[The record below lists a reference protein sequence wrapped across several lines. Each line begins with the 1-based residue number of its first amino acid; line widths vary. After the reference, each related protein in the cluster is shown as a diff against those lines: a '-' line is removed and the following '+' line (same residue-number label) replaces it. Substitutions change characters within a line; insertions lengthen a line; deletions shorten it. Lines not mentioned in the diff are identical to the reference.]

1 MVGWERPLCKKL
13 CECNCLCEESGVD
26 RLPGNV
32 RRGAETTP
40 QHPNTRVRT
49 LRKVREFSH
58 RNKKTPTFNFASHTD
73 SFLIDDS
80 AVNGELFAI
89 VPDKIFLFKTPSPL
103 VPDGQDWV
111 NKDGVRHFSPS
122 FYADLFDFLGVRVV
136 VQLDDRAP
144 SYDAAAFER
153 RGVAVCGPEDLG
165 CATPAARFSLQTAGR
180 FADVVRQAG
189 GPVAVHCDDRLA
201 ATLIAMHL
209 VRAGLF
215 ADPAE
220 AVAWIAIAGGGPR
233 PGLQPARADPRRR
246 LDLRAAARAA
256 AAAGPQPGGPRRGTA
271 VTRRGEGESAFRR
284 ARRAVRALRLL
295 R

>member
-1 MVGWERPLCKKL
+1 V
-13 CECNCLCEESGVD
+13 
-26 RLPGNV
+26 
-32 RRGAETTP
+32 
-40 QHPNTRVRT
+40 H
-49 LRKVREFSH
+49 EFSH
-58 RNKKTPTFNFASHTD
+58 RNNKTPTFNFASHTD
-73 SFLIDDS
+73 SFRIDDS
-80 AVNGELFAI
+80 PVNGELFAI

-122 FYADLFDFLGVRVV
+122 FYADLFDFLGVRMV

-189 GPVAVHCDDRLA
+189 GPVAVHCDDRLG

-209 VRAGLF
+209 VRVGLF

-220 AVAWIAIAGGGPR
+220 AVAWIAIAGGGDHAPDCSLLALAHGA
-233 PGLQPARADPRRR
+233 GLAY
-246 LDLRAAARAA
+246 
-256 AAAGPQPGGPRRGTA
+256 GPRRERLPQRAHSLADLAG
-271 VTRRGEGESAFRR
+271 
-284 ARRAVRALRLL
+284 ARR
-295 R
+295 